1 MVKYNPQNKAK
12 NIVNKVVNILD
23 SSGLY
28 PDEELR
34 KDAIKNICILYV
46 NELREAAYDGYS
58 YDAEF
63 ELPYYDAIEEEIL
76 NLLT

>member
-1 MVKYNPQNKAK
+1 MGEYNPKNKAK
-12 NIVNKVVNILD
+12 NIVNKVTNILD

-28 PDEELR
+28 PDEGLR
-34 KDAIKNICILYV
+34 KDAIKSICILYV
-46 NELREAAYDGYS
+46 NELREAAYGGYS